1 MLPIYKKEM
10 RTYFTQM
17 MGYIFL
23 TFMILLTGIY
33 FALFNVLSQSPNY
46 FNVISGTTILFF
58 ILIPALTMRLFSE
71 EARHKTDQLL
81 FTSPLSVGQI
91 VVGKFLAAF
100 TLFLMGNAITLLFPF
115 ALSRYGTIPVSQ
127 IVGAYIGY
135 ILLGACFI
143 AVGLFISVL
152 TDNQIIAAVAT
163 FAAVF
168 ALFIMDSLAMMMP
181 ISTLASLVFVA
192 LVIMAVMWIWYNSTK
207 NIVAALV
214 VGVLGIL
221 IAVGAYMINNLVF
234 DGIIVRV
241 FLWLSVFIRFD
252 HLANGILN
260 LSDIV
265 YYISFAALFI
275 YLTINVIEKRRWR

>member
-1 MLPIYKKEM
+1 
-10 RTYFTQM
+10 
-17 MGYIFL
+17 
-23 TFMILLTGIY
+23 
-33 FALFNVLSQSPNY
+33 
-46 FNVISGTTILFF
+46 
-58 ILIPALTMRLFSE
+58 
-71 EARHKTDQLL
+71 
-81 FTSPLSVGQI
+81 
-91 VVGKFLAAF
+91 
-100 TLFLMGNAITLLFPF
+100 
-115 ALSRYGTIPVSQ
+115 
-127 IVGAYIGY
+127 
-135 ILLGACFI
+135 
-143 AVGLFISVL
+143 VL